1 MINRFINPKCKI
13 ETRILQKLLVL
24 SIFFL
29 IYISNIFLKIEKKVQ
44 DITYLTFLNNFGFF
58 VVDKFMLKIEKLLE
72 KIRKIT
78 FDWGIRNAI
87 IYDISKI
94 KAILFFKA
102 WNQKLVKQLMDT
114 QLKFKDQII

>member
-102 WNQKLVKQLMDT
+102 
-114 QLKFKDQII
+114 